1 MTLKGKKLYPK
12 DIHGIRGFAMTYKGL
27 VTFTMTY
34 KELTKKNY
42 VTLSLL
48 QSDLSLV
55 KDLLFAAIS
64 F

>member
-34 KELTKKNY
+34 KELTKKKLCH
-42 VTLSLL
+42 VE
-48 QSDLSLV
+48 
-55 KDLLFAAIS
+55 FAPIGP
-64 F
+64 